1 MRNIKIVVEYDG
13 RCYHGWQWQANG
25 ITIQQ
30 VLEEKIGIITRE
42 KIKVTGS
49 GRTDAGVHAI
59 NHVANFKIKSQ
70 IGISNL
76 LRGINSVL
84 PKDIVIKKLSDVDE
98 GFHARYDAKSKVYLY
113 RIYNNRIRPVLGRN
127 YSWNVY
133 EPLDVSAMRQAI
145 PLLKGTHDFS
155 SFCGA
160 NDDAFNHIRTVIK
173 AEIDVEN
180 NHMIIITIEA
190 NGFLRHMVRNIT
202 GTLVDVGKGK
212 LTPKGFSEIMKCKD
226 RTKAGITAPPQG
238 LFLKEVKY

>member
-1 MRNIKIVVEYDG
+1 MRNIKMVVEYDG
-13 RCYHGWQWQANG
+13 TCYHGWQWQPNG

-30 VLEEKIGIITRE
+30 VLEKTIGKITRE
-42 KIKVTGS
+42 KIKITGS

-59 NHVANFKIKSQ
+59 NQVANFKTTSRIE
-70 IGISNL
+70 IPNL
-76 LRGINSVL
+76 LQGVNSVL
-84 PKDIVIKKLSDVDE
+84 PKDIVIKELSDVDE

-113 RIYNNRIRPVLGRN
+113 RIYNNRIRSVLHRN

-133 EPLDVSAMRQAI
+133 EPLNVRVMEKAVV
-145 PLLKGTHDFS
+145 LLKGTHDFS

-160 NDDAFNHIRTVIK
+160 NDDAFNHVRTVIK
-173 AEIDVEN
+173 AEIDIEDN
-180 NHMIIITIEA
+180 YMIIFTIEA
-190 NGFLRHMVRNIT
+190 NGFLRHMVRNIA

-212 LTPKGFSEIMKCKD
+212 LTPEGFFEIMKCKN